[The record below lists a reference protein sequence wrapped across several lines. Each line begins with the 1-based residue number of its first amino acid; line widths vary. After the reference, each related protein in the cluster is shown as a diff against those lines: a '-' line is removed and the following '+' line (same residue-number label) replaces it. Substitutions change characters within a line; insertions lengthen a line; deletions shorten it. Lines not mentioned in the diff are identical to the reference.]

1 MEKKIY
7 QCPFSGQKFT
17 AEVINNASCGN
28 SSCNNECKPTGK
40 KTVYEMNSDEKLA
53 ALEKAGVD
61 VSGFFAMR
69 GAKGGDA
76 IARMVNG
83 IIQMVD
89 DDDPIYQLIKY
100 QGTIPER
107 RLFKRFIP
115 SHVMSLLIK
124 IDEARSSS
132 YGSWMRNR
140 YANINSAIRHM
151 GYQYSWKVIV
161 DELVRQAKMAERDPE
176 NCGKNNIAWN
186 VDVFFAM
193 AEDFLFRLRDHID
206 NLKTRKCKGVPYKCF
221 HGQDYFISDID
232 KKIFAPMRMI
242 ISRMQR
248 FSYKA
253 DSVARAAQDFYAL
266 QRRYSLSWDT
276 PICDAFIEAYK
287 AQGATW
293 LMDSFIRFQNFRL
306 QDDNGIWLNT
316 DDSLSFLWIK
326 ARQYKG
332 EGWRMWGLM
341 KKFLDDNNFGVE
353 QMKKMQKRW
362 ADEKKARLNRR

>member
-7 QCPFSGQKFT
+7 QCPFSGKQFT
-17 AEVINNASCGN
+17 AEVINNE
-28 SSCNNECKPTGK
+28 SCNNNGGCGNKCKPTGK

-61 VSGFFAMR
+61 VSGFFAMK

-124 IDEARSSS
+124 IDEANASP
-132 YGSWMRNR
+132 YGSWMHKR
-140 YANINSAIRHM
+140 YANINLAIRHM

-161 DELVRQAKMAERDPE
+161 EELARQAKMAERDPE
-176 NCGKNNIAWN
+176 NYGKNNLAWN
-186 VDVFFAM
+186 VDVFVAM
-193 AEDFLFRLRDHID
+193 AEDFLFKLHEHID
-206 NLKTRKCKGVPYKCF
+206 GLKTRKCKGVPYKRF
-221 HGQDYFISDID
+221 HGHDYFISDID
-232 KKIFAPMRMI
+232 KKIFAPMREI

-248 FSYKA
+248 LSYKA
-253 DSVARAAQDFYAL
+253 DAVARAAQDFYSY

-276 PICDAFIEAYK
+276 EICNEFIEAYK
-287 AQGATW
+287 AQGAAW
-293 LMDSFIRFQNFRL
+293 LMDSFIRFQNFRCI
-306 QDDNGIWLNT
+306 DDNGMVLNQE
-316 DDSLSFLWIK
+316 DSLAFLWIK
-326 ARQYKG
+326 AKQYKG

-362 ADEKKARLNRR
+362 ADEKKARLNR